1 MVVFR
6 HLMATPHRRALLG
19 QLDKMFDE
27 RVLLG
32 TGISSKE
39 MLRFVARFR
48 QRLCSHLSTMML

>member
-39 MLRFVARFR
+39 MLRSAPFFVYDTS
-48 QRLCSHLSTMML
+48 LLIYSL